1 MRTFL
6 RVLSFLLILIPWG
19 LPSALAQCTVPTT
32 LDFPQTGV
40 IWKRTT
46 NRPVANSNV
55 TISNTYTQGSGTEG
69 TLTTGVI
76 NNVPTLRWDLTY
88 SATNGA
94 SHTSTTVFEFSRV
107 VSNLALEVQ
116 DIDRLS
122 TTQIDQVTF
131 EGLDANDNVL
141 TAPTVTALGTFVSV
155 NGNVATGTGD
165 NGTNATGASV
175 NVAFSVGVKKLR
187 LTFRNL
193 VAGTTNP
200 GSQAIGINKM
210 TWCKSPFAANDAAT
224 TLLNQPVTVN
234 VLNNDIAGDAAI
246 SPSTV
251 ALVGTQTG
259 GTFTTNAT
267 TGAITFVP
275 ESNVAGQTQIG
286 YTVQDANGVTS
297 NQGVL
302 TITVTNP
309 PTANSDDAQTPLN
322 TALAN
327 INVLTNDASGTDNYA
342 INKASL
348 ALVAG
353 SQTGGTFTAN
363 TGAGATQGTI
373 SFTPTTGFVGA
384 ASVKYTISNALGE
397 VSNQATL
404 SVVVTK
410 APTAT
415 ADAVSISYNAGASTI
430 NVLNNDTPASSDA
443 PNVINPNSIV
453 LTATTG
459 SNGGTFAVNNGK
471 VSFTPPAASS
481 FPNNTTSRATSV
493 SYTIKNNATP
503 VQTSSPA
510 AITVTL
516 TNTAPAVV
524 ADNVAT
530 VQNRAMTNIN
540 VLANDADADGNATIN
555 KSSVALVGT
564 QTGGSFS
571 VNTAA
576 GVNQGTINFTPNAG
590 FTGNA
595 SVQYTVL
602 DEKGLVSNAVFLTI
616 VVTTTTVD
624 VATTMSGP
632 ATASSGSYV
641 TYTVTVK
648 NNSNVNATNVS
659 PRVQLPTGLQTVTA
673 SLDATYNP
681 ASGIVIFPS
690 ATYAANTTVQTATV
704 RFVMPASGSVTGVV
718 SSLSSNTAF
727 TTPSNDDGTSAAS
740 QVTTTATQAADV
752 AATITGP
759 TATAPGGRTVLNIV
773 ASNYGP
779 SAATNVLLRAT
790 ISRNLT
796 DVTVSDGGSYNAS
809 TGVITLPAIASLAP
823 SASSGFNVS
832 LTAPRASDQPV
843 VGTVNSTSATTDPA
857 MSNND
862 GSASF
867 SNIRVAIS
875 NTVSSQACLT
885 VSTTDVATVAGQQ
898 LNTYYAGLGTAAA
911 NNSTLTLGPALSTTG
926 ASDIVP
932 GDLLL
937 IIQMQGAQIDYTNT
951 NAYGD
956 GIASTDSPAN
966 GTLGTNLTAG
976 LYEYRYVETTSA
988 SATVAGGGTLTLSS
1002 PLTNTYTNAD
1012 ATTTAGQQ
1020 RFQVIRVPRYRNLTL
1035 GADLVPAAW
1044 NGKTGGVVVLEVGG
1058 TLNFNGYTIN
1068 ASGKGFRGGAGRQLG
1083 GTNDASVSNQD
1094 YVTSSALALN
1104 GSKGEGIAGTPRYV
1118 NNNGALLDNTAE
1130 GYPGGSY
1137 GRGAPGNA
1145 GGGGTDGTT
1154 NTNANN
1160 TGGGGGSN
1168 GGFGGQGGNSWNQ
1181 GAPTGGN
1188 GGAPFLQASPSRL
1201 VMGGGGG
1208 AGTTNNG
1215 TGTPTNGLAS
1225 SGTAG
1230 GGIVILNTN
1239 QVAGTGTI
1247 NVNGADNTFTVEND
1261 GAGGGGAGG
1270 SVVLLAQGSLA
1281 NIIVLAKG
1289 GQGGND
1295 NLAPQAQG
1303 HGPGGGGS
1311 AGVVFTSSAI
1321 NSSSEISSGAS
1332 GQTGGSNGNFSFGST
1347 IGTQFAGLV
1356 RNTIVQGDVPNI
1368 TQASNCTALPLPVEL
1383 IQFAAKA
1390 QGSQV
1395 QLNWATASEK
1405 NADYFA
1411 VERSLDSYSFAQIGK
1426 VNSYGTTTT
1435 KQSYAFTDTEA
1446 SRYAGQM
1453 IYYRLRQVDT
1463 DGTISYSPVRS
1474 VTLKAGVATFDLVPN
1489 PTSDYVT
1496 IDLTSLPAGQFRLAF
1511 HDVSGRSVGT
1521 MSQEV
1526 KGGQTLTLNVA
1537 TLPAG
1542 VYIVTVEGAQQ
1553 VLTRR
1558 LVKN

>member
-1 MRTFL
+1 M
-6 RVLSFLLILIPWG
+6 
-19 LPSALAQCTVPTT
+19 
-32 LDFPQTGV
+32 
-40 IWKRTT
+40 
-46 NRPVANSNV
+46 
-55 TISNTYTQGSGTEG
+55 
-69 TLTTGVI
+69 
-76 NNVPTLRWDLTY
+76 
-88 SATNGA
+88 AT
-94 SHTSTTVFEFSRV
+94 
-107 VSNLALEVQ
+107 
-116 DIDRLS
+116 
-122 TTQIDQVTF
+122 
-131 EGLDANDNVL
+131 
-141 TAPTVTALGTFVSV
+141 
-155 NGNVATGTGD
+155 
-165 NGTNATGASV
+165 
-175 NVAFSVGVKKLR
+175 FSVAVKKLR
-187 LTFRNL
+187 LTYKNNTT
-193 VAGTTNP
+193 AGNP
-200 GSQAIGINKM
+200 SGQAIGIDKIS
-210 TWCKSPFAANDAAT
+210 WCKSPIAVNDAAT
-224 TLLNQPVTVN
+224 TLLNQPITVDI
-234 VLNNDIAGDAAI
+234 LGNDVAGDAAI
-246 SPSTV
+246 SPGTV
-251 ALVGTQTG
+251 VLAGTQAG
-259 GTFTTNAT
+259 GTFTVNPT
-267 TGAITFVP
+267 TGAVTFTP
-275 ESNVAGQTQIG
+275 ESNIAGQTQIG
-286 YTVQDANGVTS
+286 YTVKDANGVTS

-302 TITVTNP
+302 TIRVTNP

-322 TALAN
+322 TSLSNIDVLA
-327 INVLTNDASGTDNYA
+327 NDASSSGNYA

-363 TGAGATQGTI
+363 TAAGANQGTI
-373 SFTPTTGFVGA
+373 SFTPNTGFVGA
-384 ASVKYTISNALGE
+384 ASVKYTVSNALGE
-397 VSNQATL
+397 VSNQAIL
-404 SVVVTK
+404 SVVVTR
-410 APTAT
+410 APTTT
-415 ADAVSISYNAGASTI
+415 ADAASISYNAGAVTVDVIS
-430 NVLNNDTPASSDA
+430 NDTPASSDA
-443 PNVINPNSIV
+443 PNSIDPNSI
-453 LTATTG
+453 LLSSATGT
-459 SNGGTFAVNNGK
+459 NGGTFAVSNGK
-471 VSFTPPAASS
+471 VSFTPPAAST
-481 FPNNTTSRATSV
+481 FPNNITSRATSV
-493 SYTIKNNATP
+493 NYTVKNNASP
-503 VQTSSPA
+503 AQTSSPT

-516 TNTAPAVV
+516 TNTAPVVV

-530 VQNRAMTNIN
+530 LQNRAMTNIN

-555 KSSVALVGT
+555 KSTVAVTGT
-564 QTGGSFS
+564 QTGGTFT
-571 VNTAA
+571 VNTVA
-576 GVNQGTINFTPNAG
+576 GPNQGTINFTPTNN

-595 SVQYTVL
+595 SVQYTVR
-602 DEKGLVSNAVFLTI
+602 DEKGLLSNTAFLTI

-624 VATTMSGP
+624 VVTTMSGP
-632 ATASSGSYV
+632 TTASSGSYV
-641 TYTVTVK
+641 TYAVTVK
-648 NNSNVNATNVS
+648 NNSNANATNVS

-681 ASGIVIFPS
+681 ASGIVVFPS
-690 ATYAANTTVQTATV
+690 ATYAANSTIQTATV
-704 RFVMPASGSVTGVV
+704 RFVMPASGSVTGVA
-718 SSLSSNTAF
+718 SSVSSNTAF

-740 QVTTTATQAADV
+740 QVTTIATQVADV

-796 DVTVSDGGSYNAS
+796 GVTVSDGGSYDAN

-823 SASSGFNVS
+823 SASTGFNVA
-832 LTAPRASDQPV
+832 LTAPKASDQPV
-843 VGTVNSTSATTDPA
+843 VGTVSSTSATTDPVA
-857 MSNND
+857 NNND

-885 VSTTDVATVAGQQ
+885 VSTTDVTTAANQQ
-898 LNTYYAGLGTAAA
+898 INTYYAGLGTAAA
-911 NNSTLTLGPALSTTG
+911 NSSTLTVGPALSTTD
-926 ASDIVP
+926 AANIVP

-937 IIQMQGAQIDYTNT
+937 IIQMQGAQIDYSNT

-988 SATVAGGGTLTLSS
+988 SATVASGGTLTLSS

-1012 ATTTAGQQ
+1012 ATATEGQR

-1035 GADLVPAAW
+1035 GADLAPAAW

-1068 ASGKGFRGGAGRQLG
+1068 ASGMGFRGGAGRQLG

-1094 YVTSSALALN
+1094 YVTSSSIAVN
-1104 GSKGEGIAGTPRYV
+1104 GSKGEGTAGTPRYV

-1154 NTNANN
+1154 VTNANN

-1188 GGAPFLQASPSRL
+1188 GGAPFLQASPSRV

-1215 TGTPTNGLAS
+1215 TGTPGGGFAS

-1230 GGIVILNTN
+1230 GGIVIVNTN

-1247 NVNGADNTFTVEND
+1247 NVNGADNTSTVAND

-1270 SVVLLAQGSLA
+1270 SVIFLAQGNLS
-1281 NIIVLAKG
+1281 NITILAKG

-1321 NSSSEISSGAS
+1321 NNSSEILPGAS

-1356 RNTIVQGDVPNI
+1356 RNTILQGDVPNI
-1368 TQASNCTALPLPVEL
+1368 TQASNCTVLPLPVEL
-1383 IQFAAKA
+1383 IQFAVKVQA
-1390 QGSQV
+1390 SQV
-1395 QLNWATASEK
+1395 QLSWTTASEK
-1405 NADYFA
+1405 NSNYFA
-1411 VERSLDSYSFAQIGK
+1411 VERSTDSYSFEQIGK

-1435 KQSYAFTDTEA
+1435 KQSYTFADTEA

-1453 IYYRLRQVDT
+1453 LYYRLRQVDT
-1463 DGTISYSPVRS
+1463 DGTITYSPVRS
-1474 VTLKAGVATFDLVPN
+1474 VMLKAGVATFDLSPN

-1496 IDLTSLPAGQFRLAF
+1496 LDLTTLPTEHFHVSC
-1511 HDVSGRSVGT
+1511 HDVSGRNLGRLE
-1521 MSQEV
+1521 QDIR
-1526 KGGQTLTLNVA
+1526 GGQATTLNVSA
-1537 TLPAG
+1537 LPAG
-1542 VYIVTVEGAQQ
+1542 IYIVTVQGATQ

-1558 LVKN
+1558 LVKQ